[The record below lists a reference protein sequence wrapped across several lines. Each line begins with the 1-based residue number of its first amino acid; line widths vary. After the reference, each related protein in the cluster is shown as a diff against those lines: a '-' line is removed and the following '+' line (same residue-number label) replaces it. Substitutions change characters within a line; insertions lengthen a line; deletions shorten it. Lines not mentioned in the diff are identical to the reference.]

1 LHITAG
7 APPLGSLQVAVE
19 LEEAQEHERRK
30 ASMQIQELNQRVS
43 QLEIERMQSQ
53 LQ

>member
-1 LHITAG
+1 M
-7 APPLGSLQVAVE
+7 
-19 LEEAQEHERRK
+19 EHERRQV
-30 ASMQIQELNQRVS
+30 AMQMQELSQRVS